1 MSSEILLDGVY
12 VPGEVVSREIEG
24 ELVVV
29 PLVSGVGDLEDELYT
44 FNESGRAIW
53 DKLDGVHTVDD
64 IIHEFAAVYDVS
76 EARLTEDVLGLL
88 GELARRQMIIA
99 R

>member
-1 MSSEILLDGVY
+1 MSSEILLGGVY

-88 GELARRQMIIA
+88 GELARRQMITA